1 MKGIKLEL
9 WIVSLT
15 TWNFIIV
22 QRSHGRLIVNKH
34 YAVFTNLYQVDT
46 LHKADTWEG
55 PEGVRLIEVS
65 LYLRTNNNK
74 VSIHVVEVCFLN
86 NCTSQSGSTGVFTC
100 SASAA
105 SLTCNT
111 KIQ

>member
-65 LYLRTNNNK
+65 LYL
-74 VSIHVVEVCFLN
+74 
-86 NCTSQSGSTGVFTC
+86 
-100 SASAA
+100 
-105 SLTCNT
+105 
-111 KIQ
+111 